1 MGKVVVMPKLGLT
14 MTEGTVDE
22 WKKNEG
28 ESASG
33 WEVTDRLNREG
44 YNSSTCSPYT

>member
-28 ESASG
+28 DAVKEGES
-33 WEVTDRLNREG
+33 
-44 YNSSTCSPYT
+44 CFPSPRIS

>member
-28 ESASG
+28 DAANARANAAFNTG
-33 WEVTDRLNREG
+33 TT
-44 YNSSTCSPYT
+44 YN